1 MKHLFLTLLLLTLV
15 TSCNNSPDKNIKI
28 ETKQFN
34 DTITSLRS
42 EILNLKPELKISKDK
57 TNILFRER
65 YF

>member
-15 TSCNNSPDKNIKI
+15 TSCNNSPDENIKI
-28 ETKQFN
+28 KTKQFN

-42 EILNLKPELKISKDK
+42 EILNLKSELKISKDK

>member
-42 EILNLKPELKISKDK
+42 EILNLKSELKISKDK